1 MRHLNL
7 HITLL
12 HLLIKGEKMIGIKF
26 QPNSLI
32 QNLIKS
38 LPNPKWSSENN
49 AVYIKNNKENL
60 TQIFK
65 TFRGIAW
72 VDTRLFI
79 TNKPIKDN
87 PKLNIDSFRNRKI
100 VDGYKYCPEEFLIKL
115 ELKRY
120 SYNTAKTYISLFEK
134 FINRFYNIPVN
145 HLTEIEIRRYL
156 KELHDLELSNSYLN
170 QMVNSIKFY
179 FEIVMNMPN
188 RMYTIERPRMEAKLP
203 KVLSVEDVKLL
214 IENTNN
220 IKHRCVISL
229 LYSAGLRRSELL
241 NLKINDIDSKRMLI
255 FVGSAKGNK
264 DRYTL
269 LSESTLTDLRTYFKQ
284 WQPKM
289 FLFEG
294 IKGGKYSPTSVVNI
308 VNKAVIKAKIKK
320 KVTPHMLRHSFA
332 THLLEN
338 NTDLRY
344 IQTLLGH
351 SSSKTTEVYTQ
362 VAVKNLQNIKSPLDY
377 IS

>member
-1 MRHLNL
+1 MNNLHL
-7 HITLL
+7 HITLI
-12 HLLIKGEKMIGIKF
+12 HLFLDETKMIGILF
-26 QPNSLI
+26 QPNKLI
-32 QNLIKS
+32 QNLLKS
-38 LPNPKWSSENN
+38 LPNPKWSPVNN

-60 TQIFK
+60 TQLFD

-72 VDTRLFI
+72 VDTRLFLI
-79 TNKPIKDN
+79 DKPIKDN
-87 PKLNIDSFRNRKI
+87 PKLNIESFRNRKLI
-100 VDGYKYCPEEFLIKL
+100 DGYKHCPETYLIKL

-134 FINRFYNIPVN
+134 FINRFYEIPVN
-145 HLTEIEIRRYL
+145 HLNEIEIRQYL

-179 FEIVMNMPN
+179 FEIVMDMPS
-188 RMYTIERPRMEAKLP
+188 RMYTIERPRKETRLP
-203 KVLSVEDVKLL
+203 KVLSVEEIKLL

-220 IKHRCVISL
+220 IKHKCIVSL

-241 NLKINDIDSKRMLI
+241 NLKVNDIDSKRMLI
-255 FVGSAKGNK
+255 FIGSAKGNK

-269 LSESTLTDLRTYFKQ
+269 LSEVTLADLRDYFKQ
-284 WQPKM
+284 WRPKEY
-289 FLFEG
+289 LFEG
-294 IKGGKYSPTSVVNI
+294 IKGNKYSPTSVANI
-308 VNKAVIKAKIKK
+308 VNKAALKARIRKR
-320 KVTPHMLRHSFA
+320 VTPHMLRHSFA

-351 SSSKTTEVYTQ
+351 SSSTTTEIYTQ
-362 VAVKNLQNIKSPLDY
+362 VATKNLQNIKSPLDY